1 MGEDER
7 DRRSEGGERD
17 CSRSLYQSSV
27 RAFYFRMR
35 FRVARP
41 DFGGGHLLT
50 CFAFL
55 SMRSAMRVHGTATP
69 YSFFYAPIASLS
81 LSLRSYSS
89 NRFSLGV
96 LGICSLLGYINS
108 AT

>member
-1 MGEDER
+1 VGEDER
-7 DRRSEGGERD
+7 DRLSEGGERD

-55 SMRSAMRVHGTATP
+55 
-69 YSFFYAPIASLS
+69 
-81 LSLRSYSS
+81 
-89 NRFSLGV
+89 
-96 LGICSLLGYINS
+96 
-108 AT
+108 